1 LIPSTSIDSIN
12 PQLLIPS
19 TSIDC
24 INPQLLIPSTS
35 IDCINPQLLIQSTSI
50 DSINPQLL
58 IPLTSIDS
66 INPQLLV
73 PSTSIGSINPQQLIP
88 STSIDSINP
97 IRISDGTVFYP
108 VEFGD
113 PMVLLSSKVPEFR
126 SYGGFYILGKTPYR
140 GNRGL
145 KHCGKS
151 PQRRKTPHH
160 GKWKFL
166 RSEFGKDSPS
176 WKFIINEVIGGSAG
190 TDAIL
195 EGFCG
200 AIVGDMGMCLFTGDG
215 RNTAWDMS
223 MCLFTGDGRNSA
235 INPGNCLS
243 G

>member
-1 LIPSTSIDSIN
+1 LGLNISI
-12 PQLLIPS
+12 
-19 TSIDC
+19 
-24 INPQLLIPSTS
+24 
-35 IDCINPQLLIQSTSI
+35 
-50 DSINPQLL
+50 
-58 IPLTSIDS
+58 
-66 INPQLLV
+66 
-73 PSTSIGSINPQQLIP
+73 
-88 STSIDSINP
+88 
-97 IRISDGTVFYP
+97 
-108 VEFGD
+108 
-113 PMVLLSSKVPEFR
+113 
-126 SYGGFYILGKTPYR
+126 
-140 GNRGL
+140 
-145 KHCGKS
+145 
-151 PQRRKTPHH
+151 KTPHH

-166 RSEFGKDSPS
+166 RSEFGKDSLS